1 MANAG
6 SGTDGSQFFLTFAPT
21 QFLDSKH
28 TLFGE
33 IVNGVETMKALEKAG
48 TGSGKTREP
57 LVIGKTTIEVKP
69 KVVAALDKAVIPV
82 SPTKQ
87 DKEAAPVV
95 MADDPALLACTG
107 FIADQ
112 VIDKS
117 VPGGGWKTRLRQPPM
132 FDFDEGTD
140 YFWKL
145 STNKGEITV
154 KLWPDV
160 APNHVSSTMFLSEVG
175 FYDGISFHRVIPG
188 FMAQGGCPLGSG
200 TGGPGYK
207 YAGEFKP
214 GVSHDRP
221 YLLSMANAGS
231 GTDGSQFFLTFVPT
245 QYLDNK
251 HTLFGE
257 IVNGVETMKALE
269 KAGTGSGRPR
279 ETLVIEKASIEVRS
293 KGAG

>member
-1 MANAG
+1 MPSLCTTIALFLSTSLIVAC
-6 SGTDGSQFFLTFAPT
+6 DGSTSSSVADAVEDDADTAASTTEQ
-21 QFLDSKH
+21 
-28 TLFGE
+28 GE
-33 IVNGVETMKALEKAG
+33 QAG
-48 TGSGKTREP
+48 
-57 LVIGKTTIEVKP
+57 
-69 KVVAALDKAVIPV
+69 A
-82 SPTKQ
+82 
-87 DKEAAPVV
+87 
-95 MADDPALLACTG
+95 MAMSDDPALLACTS
-107 FIADQ
+107 FIADL
-112 VIDKS
+112 VIEKS
-117 VPGGGWKTRLRQPPM
+117 VPGGGWKTRLSQPPM
-132 FDFDEGTD
+132 FDFDEDTD

-200 TGGPGYK
+200 SGSPGYK
-207 YAGEFKP
+207 YDGEFKP
-214 GVSHDRP
+214 GLSHDRP
-221 YLLSMANAGS
+221 YMLSMANAGP

-245 QYLDNK
+245 QHLDNK

-257 IVNGVETMKALE
+257 IVDGIDTMKALE

-279 ETLVIEKASIEVRS
+279 ETLVIEKASIEVRA